1 MYPAWRALGR
11 TFPRCRFC
19 GYKGYKKTRVFGNW
33 RGKSTTVRGEYSRRD
48 PEKRAL
54 YLATQTIPGAM
65 EKFSDWFPDEEMR
78 NDFGRK
84 VVKELEENSLHIC
97 SKTYAFRA

>member
-1 MYPAWRALGR
+1 MVKVLLVDRAKCILHGEHLEE
-11 TFPRCRFC
+11 RFRDA
-19 GYKGYKKTRVFGNW
+19 GFVDIKVIKKTWDIGNW
-33 RGKSTTVRGEYSRRD
+33 RGKGTTVRGEYSRRD

-84 VVKELEENSLHIC
+84 VVKELEEN
-97 SKTYAFRA
+97 